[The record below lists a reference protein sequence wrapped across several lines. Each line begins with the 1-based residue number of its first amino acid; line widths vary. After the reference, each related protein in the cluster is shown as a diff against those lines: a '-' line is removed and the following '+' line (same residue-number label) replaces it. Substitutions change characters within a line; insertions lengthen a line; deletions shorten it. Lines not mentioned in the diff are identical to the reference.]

1 MGDDDFFDGV
11 LIRDHLVLVLELLW
25 DHFSQF
31 LQDPLLV
38 LVILRELCVIRA
50 RLAACVLVQLAH
62 VLVDRAVVV
71 ERMVVALSL

>member
-38 LVILRELCVIRA
+38 LVILRELFVIRA
-50 RLAACVLVQLAH
+50 RLAACVLVQLAY
-62 VLVDRAVVV
+62 VLVDGAVVV
-71 ERMVVALSL
+71 EGLVVALSL